1 MVLRKIALIIIFS
14 GVVKIGS
21 SQPENP
27 PSGDPDTV
35 PIAGIEYLLMGG
47 AAYGVFEVLRN
58 RNKMK
63 IKDGR

>member
-27 PSGDPDTV
+27 PDGDPDAV
-35 PIAGIEYLLMGG
+35 PIAGIEYLLIGG
-47 AAYGVFEVLRN
+47 AAYGILEVLRN
-58 RNKMK
+58 RNKVK
-63 IKDGR
+63 IGDES